1 MQAVAAECSGCAEK
15 FYYPCGGQAEFAASL
30 ANSGLAPGRL
40 TTRLIWRKLLVLS
53 CASMTG
59 ELTPKLKLTRWWMLV
74 AAVVLLVVL
83 VSAGWFIF
91 QDQRRRV
98 YLRNGREALARSA
111 VADALFF
118 SEKAV
123 KADPESVEACRLM
136 ADALATAKAPECVF
150 WRARIATLEPA
161 KIENYLAWAQAAFDI
176 GRSDWAA
183 EALTKAPKGAENRAG
198 WQNLMGGA
206 QTNLGQFG
214 EAELHFKRAVEL
226 EPANSLY
233 AVNLA
238 SLRLSSPDSAIV
250 DRARQELNQLSASKP
265 AGRFA
270 LEALLREALHSGDL
284 DNARIYSSKL
294 EARSDQSWDDKLLE
308 LDAAF
313 QGAGFRNRL
322 ANLQQESVTDLGNRV
337 ALVYWMIRHGLAKD
351 VTDWL
356 DAGGKSAP
364 VPLQMALADAFRAQ
378 QNWPRLREMLEPAD
392 WAANDFLRK
401 ALLARCER
409 NEPTF
414 QDRWQKALQSVGA
427 DPEKKFRLGQLVS
440 SWAWYDEGSRLLWN
454 VADTSPMWRSNAL
467 SELWR
472 NGVLEKNATVMLR
485 VAGERYR
492 DSPKNAGAKNNYAFL
507 LLLLGVDD
515 SLAEKL
521 AEEAWTEEPLQ
532 PDIAATYAYASY
544 KEGRAEDG
552 IKAME
557 RLAERYR
564 EEPEIALYYAA
575 LLAEAGHPEE
585 ASRYLSRSDGSPILL
600 PEEQALAMKIKSK
613 IGQH

>member
-1 MQAVAAECSGCAEK
+1 
-15 FYYPCGGQAEFAASL
+15 
-30 ANSGLAPGRL
+30 
-40 TTRLIWRKLLVLS
+40 
-53 CASMTG
+53 MTG
-59 ELTPKLKLTRWWMLV
+59 DLTPKLKLTRWRILL
-74 AAVVLLVVL
+74 AAVMLLVVV

-111 VADALFF
+111 INDALFF

-150 WRARIATLEPA
+150 WRARAARLEPA

-183 EALTKAPKGAENRAG
+183 EALTKAPKGSENRAD

-214 EAELHFKRAVEL
+214 EAEKHFERAVEL
-226 EPANSLY
+226 EPANPFY
-233 AVNLA
+233 GVNLA
-238 SLRLSSPDSAIV
+238 SLRLSSPDSGIV
-250 DRARQELNQLSASKP
+250 ESARRELNRLSASKP
-265 AGRFA
+265 AGRSA

-284 DNARIYSSKL
+284 DNARMCSSKL

-308 LDAAF
+308 LDTAF

-322 ANLQQESVTDLGNRV
+322 ANLQQESASDLGNRV
-337 ALVYWMIRHGLAKD
+337 ALVYWMIGHGLAKD

-356 DAGGKSAP
+356 DAGGKSTP

-378 QNWPRLREMLEPAD
+378 ENWPRLREMLEPAD
-392 WAANDFLRK
+392 WAANDFIRK

-409 NEPTF
+409 GAPAF
-414 QDRWQKALQSVGA
+414 QDRWQEALRSIEK

-440 SWAWYDEGSRLLWN
+440 SWGWYAEGSQLLWD
-454 VADTSPMWRSNAL
+454 VANASPLWRSNAL

-472 NGVLEKNATVMLR
+472 NGVFERNAAAMFR
-485 VAGERYR
+485 VAAERYH
-492 DSPKNAGAKNNYAFL
+492 DNPKNAGAKNNYAFL
-507 LLLLGVDD
+507 LLLLGADD
-515 SLAEKL
+515 SRAEKL
-521 AEEAWTEEPLQ
+521 AEEAWTEAPLQ
-532 PDIAATYAYASY
+532 PDIAATYGYAAY
-544 KEGRAEDG
+544 KEGRTEEG

-557 RLAERYR
+557 QLAERYR
-564 EEPEIALYYAA
+564 EQPEVALYYAA
-575 LLAEAGHPEE
+575 LLAEEGHRDE
-585 ASRYLSRSDGSPILL
+585 ASRYLARSDGSPILL
-600 PEEQALAMKIKSK
+600 PEEQALAMKTKSK
-613 IGQH
+613 LGQH

>member
-1 MQAVAAECSGCAEK
+1 
-15 FYYPCGGQAEFAASL
+15 
-30 ANSGLAPGRL
+30 
-40 TTRLIWRKLLVLS
+40 
-53 CASMTG
+53 MTG
-59 ELTPKLKLTRWWMLV
+59 HLTPKVKVTRWWILL
-74 AAVVLLVVL
+74 AVVLSLLVV

-111 VADALFF
+111 INDALFF

-150 WRARIATLEPA
+150 WRARAARLEPA

-183 EALTKAPKGAENRAG
+183 EALTKAPKGSENRAD

-214 EAELHFKRAVEL
+214 EAEKHFERAVEL
-226 EPANSLY
+226 EPANPFY
-233 AVNLA
+233 GVNLA
-238 SLRLSSPDSAIV
+238 SLRLSSPDSGIV
-250 DRARQELNQLSASKP
+250 ESARRELNRLSASKP
-265 AGRFA
+265 AGRSA

-284 DNARIYSSKL
+284 DNARMCSSKL

-308 LDAAF
+308 LDTAF

-322 ANLQQESVTDLGNRV
+322 ANLQQESASDLGNRV
-337 ALVYWMIRHGLAKD
+337 ALVYWMIGHGLAKD

-356 DAGGKSAP
+356 DAGGKSTS

-378 QNWPRLREMLEPAD
+378 ENWPRLREMLEPAD
-392 WAANDFLRK
+392 WAANDFIRK
-401 ALLARCER
+401 ALLACCER
-409 NEPTF
+409 NAPTF
-414 QDRWQKALQSVGA
+414 QARWQEALRSTKA
-427 DPEKKFRLGQLVS
+427 DPEKRFRLGELVS
-440 SWAWYDEGSRLLWN
+440 SWGWYAEGSQLLWD
-454 VADTSPMWRSNAL
+454 VANASPLWRSNAL

-472 NGVLEKNATVMLR
+472 NGVFERNAAAMLR
-485 VAGERYR
+485 VAAERYH

-507 LLLLGVDD
+507 LLLLSVDD
-515 SLAEKL
+515 SRAEKL
-521 AEEAWTEEPLQ
+521 AEEAWTEAPLQ
-532 PDIAATYAYASY
+532 PDIAATYGYAAY
-544 KEGRAEDG
+544 KEGRTEEG

-557 RLAERYR
+557 QLAERYR
-564 EEPEIALYYAA
+564 EQPEVALYYAA
-575 LLAEAGHPEE
+575 LLAEEGHRDE
-585 ASRYLSRSDGSPILL
+585 ASRYLGRSDGSAILL

-613 IGQH
+613 LGQH

>member
-1 MQAVAAECSGCAEK
+1 
-15 FYYPCGGQAEFAASL
+15 
-30 ANSGLAPGRL
+30 
-40 TTRLIWRKLLVLS
+40 
-53 CASMTG
+53 MTG
-59 ELTPKLKLTRWWMLV
+59 DLTPKLKFTRWWILF
-74 AAVVLLVVL
+74 ATVVLLLGV
-83 VSAGWFIF
+83 VSAGWFVF

-111 VADALFF
+111 IKDALFF

-136 ADALATAKAPECVF
+136 ADTLATAKAPECVF
-150 WRARIATLEPA
+150 WRARAATLEPA

-183 EALTKAPKGAENRAG
+183 EALTRAPKGAENRAD

-206 QTNLGQFG
+206 ETNLGQFG
-214 EAELHFKRAVEL
+214 EAEQHFERAVEF
-226 EPANSLY
+226 EPANPFY
-233 AVNLA
+233 GVNLA

-250 DRARQELNQLSASKP
+250 DRARQELNRLSASKP

-270 LEALLREALHSGDL
+270 LEALLREARHSGDL
-284 DNARIYSSKL
+284 ANARMFSSKL

-308 LDAAF
+308 LDTVL

-322 ANLQQESVTDLGNRV
+322 ANLQQESATDLGNRV
-337 ALVYWMIRHGLAKD
+337 ALVYWMIGHGLAQD

-378 QNWPRLREMLEPAD
+378 ENWPRLHEMLEPAD
-392 WAANDFLRK
+392 WMANDFIRK

-409 NEPTF
+409 NAPTF
-414 QDRWQKALQSVGA
+414 QARWQEALRSIEA

-440 SWAWYDEGSRLLWN
+440 SWGWYAEGSQLLWD
-454 VADTSPMWRSNAL
+454 VANASPIWHSNAL

-472 NGVLEKNATVMLR
+472 NGVLEKNAATMLR
-485 VAGERYR
+485 VAAERYH
-492 DSPKNAGAKNNYAFL
+492 DSPKNAGTKNNYAFL
-507 LLLLGVDD
+507 LLLLGADD
-515 SLAEKL
+515 SRAEKL
-521 AEEAWTEEPLQ
+521 AEEAWTEAPLQ
-532 PDIAATYAYASY
+532 PDIAATYAYAAY
-544 KEGRAEDG
+544 KEGRTEEG

-557 RLAERYR
+557 QLAERYR
-564 EEPEIALYYAA
+564 EQPEVALYYAA
-575 LLAEAGHPEE
+575 LLAEEGHREE
-585 ASRYLSRSDGSPILL
+585 ASRYLGRSDGSPILL

-613 IGQH
+613 LGQH